1 MRRYNSKNQKNNITK
16 NLKIIE
22 WLKSEL
28 LNSVSHLF
36 KVLLKDSQA
45 NVIDALAN
53 LIISTYL
60 LAKRLGVSPD
70 KLERKV
76 RDNLQEN
83 IDQNHEIEEEYGDL
97 SLVLKH
103 IIKRK

>member
-1 MRRYNSKNQKNNITK
+1 MKGYNSKNQKNNITK
-16 NLKIIE
+16 NLKVIE

-36 KVLLKDSQA
+36 KVMLQDSQSKI
-45 NVIDALAN
+45 IDALAN
-53 LIISTYL
+53 LLISTYL
-60 LAKRLGVSPD
+60 LAQRLGISPD

-83 IDQNHEIEEEYGDL
+83 IDQGHEIEEEYGDL
-97 SLVLKH
+97 SLLLKH
-103 IIKRK
+103 IIKRN